1 MLRVCVIGMGPIGN
15 IHAKVYK
22 SLENVCLA
30 GVCDRIPE
38 RARTAGETYNVPSF
52 VDAVEMLEA
61 LKPDLVSIA
70 TGGFEYSS
78 DHYEPTLQ
86 ALEAGAHVLCE
97 KPICNDL
104 QKAARMVETAKR
116 LNRCF
121 ALDFNHRFTPAAIT
135 AKGWQDEGLIGELLF
150 ININLWIGRSEDLD
164 TEFYHLKALNPHSV
178 DFARYFGGDI
188 DEVQCFAM
196 KASGRQIYST
206 ASMNLKFRNNAV
218 GHITSSYDI
227 RRGHPMER
235 CEIAGT
241 EGRLVVEDMWR
252 QATLYPADSWI
263 KRQYTNPVFGGYGQF
278 YDTFEARIAAF
289 ANAVDK
295 GTAPSDIDGS
305 GAAGLEASRVIH
317 AAIESIRRGG
327 QPVKVAEITK

>member
-1 MLRVCVIGMGPIGN
+1 MLRVCIIGMGPIGN
-15 IHAKVYK
+15 THAQIYS
-22 SLENVCLA
+22 SLEKVQLA
-30 GVCDRIPE
+30 GVCDRIPD
-38 RARTAGETYNVPSF
+38 RAQKAGEKYKVPHF
-52 VDAVEMLEA
+52 YDARKMLAE
-61 LKPDLVSIA
+61 LRPDLVSVA

-86 ALEAGAHVLCE
+86 ALDAGAHVLCE

-104 QKAARMVETAKR
+104 QKATEMVETARK
-116 LNRCF
+116 LNLCF

-150 ININLWIGRSEDLD
+150 ININLWIGRLGKFD

-196 KASGRQIYST
+196 KASGRDIYST
-206 ASMNLKFRNNAV
+206 ASINLRYKNGAV

-227 RRGHPMER
+227 KRGHPMEL
-235 CEIAGT
+235 CEVAGVD
-241 EGRLVVEDMWR
+241 GRLVVEDMWR

-263 KRQYTNPVFGGYGQF
+263 KKQYTNPVFGGYGQF
-278 YDTFEARIAAF
+278 YDTFAARISAF
-289 ANAVDK
+289 VDEVDK
-295 GTAPSDIDGS
+295 GTAPCDINGS

-327 QPVKVAEITK
+327 QPVNVAEIIK